1 MTLRR
6 RLSLWYGVV
15 LVACVLLAV
24 LPAYDELII
33 DAPNYSH
40 YEEQIAHKR
49 FRDVLKDMVL
59 VSLPPVLI
67 GIVGGWFM
75 VRRAL
80 KPLDRLT
87 RLAEKMDEHTLGER
101 LPAEKRDEEFERLAK
116 VFNAMAARL
125 GSAFQRVRDFT
136 LNASHELKTPL
147 AILRGEMET
156 SLRTW
161 QGLGEEQRNQ
171 IAGQI
176 DEIDRLAKI
185 VDGLTFLVKADADQ
199 LTLASEPLM
208 LHELV
213 KDMAEDAEILAHPR
227 QISVS
232 VESCPEVAVKGDR
245 QRLRQVLLNLTDN
258 AIKYNDPG
266 GWVKIALERK
276 NGQALVT
283 VKNAGPGLAVE
294 HQGRVFER
302 FFRGPGQEGQPV
314 EGSGLGLSI
323 ASWIMQKHGGRLDF
337 RSEPGLTTVTMRM
350 PVA

>member
-15 LVACVLLAV
+15 LVVCVLLAV
-24 LPAYDELII
+24 LPAYDELVL
-33 DAPNYSH
+33 DAPNYSQ
-40 YEEQIAHKR
+40 YEVQIAHKR

-80 KPLDRLT
+80 RPLERMI

-101 LPAEKRDEEFERLAK
+101 LPPERRDEEIERLAR

-125 GSAFQRVRDFT
+125 GGAFQRVRDFT

-156 SLRTW
+156 NLRTW
-161 QGLGEEQRNQ
+161 KGLSEEQRNQ
-171 IAGQI
+171 IGAQI

-199 LTLASEPLM
+199 LTLAYEPVM

-213 KDMAEDAEILAHPR
+213 SDMVEDAETLAQAR
-227 QISVS
+227 QINVS
-232 VESCPEVAVKGDR
+232 LESCAEVTVKGDR

-258 AIKYNDPG
+258 AIKYNERG

-276 NGQALVT
+276 NSEAQVV
-283 VKNAGPGLAVE
+283 VKNSGPGLAME

-302 FFRGPGQEGQPV
+302 FFRGPEQGGQPV

-323 ASWIMQKHGGRLDF
+323 ANWIMQKHGGRLDF
-337 RSEPGLTTVTMRM
+337 QSEPGLTTVTLRMRA
-350 PVA
+350 V